1 MTTIVIALTL
11 ALMGAAALKA
21 AQAAK
26 LKPKKVPVRK
36 NRR

>member
-1 MTTIVIALTL
+1 MTTIIIALTL
-11 ALMGAAALKA
+11 GLMGAAAYKQT
-21 AQAAK
+21 QAAK